1 MDDQIVIIYVIVS
14 DYLQAIHHYED
25 PQCAMSDAEVIT
37 AAIVAALFF
46 SGRYE
51 TACFLLRERRYMP
64 SMLSKSRFNR
74 RLHRVKPLILC
85 LFETLGAV
93 FKELNEDAIYLI
105 DTFPVAVCD
114 NWRIGRCH
122 LYREEAYR
130 GKISSKRR
138 YYYGLKLHL
147 MVTKNGQPV
156 ELFLTPASYSD
167 VGCLELFDFDLPP
180 GSEVYA
186 DKIYNYY
193 LIEDILREAGIE
205 FLPIRKKNSKRKL
218 PPWMDA
224 WQKQVRKMI
233 ETTGSLIE
241 RRLPKSIHAVTAV
254 GFELKVVL
262 FVLAES
268 FSHLFKVAT

>member
-1 MDDQIVIIYVIVS
+1 MDTKIVIIYVIVS

-25 PQCAMSDAEVIT
+25 PQCRMSDAEVIT
-37 AAIVAALFF
+37 TAIVSALFF

-51 TACFLLRERRYMP
+51 TACSLMQGRQYMP

-74 RLHRVKPLILC
+74 RLHRVKPLLLN
-85 LFETLGAV
+85 LFALLGER
-93 FKELNEDAIYLI
+93 FKDENEEVIYLI
-105 DTFPVAVCD
+105 DTFPISVCD
-114 NWRIGRCH
+114 NWRIGRCR
-122 LYREEAYR
+122 LYKGEAYR
-130 GKISSKRR
+130 GYIASKRR

-147 MVTKNGQPV
+147 MVTYSGQPV
-156 ELFLTPASYSD
+156 ELFLTPAAESD
-167 VGCLELFDFDLPP
+167 VAGLELFDFDVPP

-186 DKIYNYY
+186 DKIYNNY
-193 LIEDILREAGIE
+193 LLEDILREAGIE

-218 PPWMDA
+218 PPWLDY
-224 WQKQVRKMI
+224 WQKKSRKMI
-233 ETTGSLIE
+233 ETTGSLLE